1 MRSRLDEGSERRG
14 KDKTRV
20 RRKAKSPKGGKA
32 LQRLLNYLSERD
44 PLLVADVVGPIG
56 LPKAAQPKVAPAPS
70 VGRARPAPAAR
81 ARASRTSRPAA
92 RSLAA
97 AMTRAT
103 RKIARPSR
111 RTKKAGRRR
120 GSNLISRVNSSAW
133 LDIGPSLVPEGQ
145 TYGTNRVDVIG
156 RVSSVAVDPGNVKHL
171 LCGSA
176 NGGIWETKDG
186 GATWAARTDQM
197 PTLAIGAVTFD
208 PGDRK
213 RVYAGSGE
221 GNFYANLGAGVYRS
235 VDGGTTWKVI
245 ATAPFVGVGFYDL
258 VVDPVNTKVLYAA
271 TTVGFYVST
280 NSGVNWSLKR
290 AGRCW
295 DITVHPGGGT
305 VELLAAFVDGLFVSS
320 NAGSSFTPVALPSP
334 PAAAWDRLAVDR
346 VQAAPAIAYVFGAAG
361 GTPHLWRRTG
371 STWSKVTGLPA
382 LSVNQAW
389 YDWYVAASPTNRGR
403 VFLGAIDTFRGD
415 LSGTTWTW
423 TNITSQGNNSIH
435 PDQHSLT
442 FAPGNANVIY
452 AGNDGGVYRS
462 ATSGNT
468 WKALNRGLGIT
479 EVEYLGSDPT
489 TWQWLMAG
497 TQDNGTIRFTGST
510 IWEHIADGDGGD
522 CGVNQLNPNEVYH
535 SYYNVSL
542 EGSNNKGDTW
552 TWLAPP
558 AVPSLFY
565 PPVEVSG
572 ATVAIG
578 GVSFVV
584 TRTGGPP
591 WTHRLARPAVRR
603 RRLGDARH
611 RRQHL
616 PGRHDQGPDAARE
629 LERLELD
636 RQEPHLTGAALHQLR
651 RHRSEQPAAH
661 LGHVVAARR
670 RTSVSIGRR
679 GRVVDGLHGE
689 PAVDSNQFGRRRSSQ
704 LPAGLGVGR
713 RWRVRIARPRREL
726 VALLRRPP
734 ECDGGRPVVSQAG
747 SSPLLRHAQSRR
759 LGYPRSVTL
768 PEHATSVNSHT
779 QGRQTERMT
788 LWISS
793 SGSLA
798 SPRTP
803 APAQLKQ
810 RS

>member
-14 KDKTRV
+14 RNKARV

-56 LPKAAQPKVAPAPS
+56 LPKVAQPKVAPAPS
-70 VGRARPAPAAR
+70 VGRARPAAGAR
-81 ARASRTSRPAA
+81 GRASRTSHPAA

-111 RTKKAGRRR
+111 GRKKAGRRP
-120 GSNLISRVNSSAW
+120 GANLISRINASAW
-133 LDIGPSLVPEGQ
+133 IDIGPSLVPEGQ

-156 RVSSVAVDPGNVKHL
+156 RVSSVAIDPGNVNHL

-176 NGGIWETKDG
+176 NGGIWETKNG

-258 VVDPVNTKVLYAA
+258 VVDPVNSKVLYAA

-295 DITVHPGGGT
+295 DITVHSGGGT

-346 VQAAPAIAYVFGAAG
+346 VHAAPAIAYVFGAAG

-371 STWSKVTGLPA
+371 STWSKVTGLPG

-423 TNITSQGNNSIH
+423 TNITSQGSNSIH

-442 FAPGNANVIY
+442 FAPGNANLIY

-462 ATSGNT
+462 ASSGNT

-497 TQDNGTIRFTGST
+497 TQDNGTIRFTGAT

-542 EGSNNKGDTW
+542 ERSNNKGDTW

-591 WTHRLARPAVRR
+591 WSTVS
-603 RRLGDARH
+603 LGLPSGDGASAMRAIDANTF
-611 RRQHL
+611 L
-616 PGRHDQGPDAARE
+616 VG
-629 LERLELD
+629 
-636 RQEPHLTGAALHQLR
+636 T
-651 RHRSEQPAAH
+651 
-661 LGHVVAARR
+661 
-670 RTSVSIGRR
+670 TR
-679 GRVVDGLHGE
+679 GRMLRVSWNGSNWIVKNLTSPAPRYISCIAIDPSNPMRIWITLSQLGGGRVFRSDDAGASWTDCTAGLPPIPINSVVVDPANYLRVWVSADVGVYQTHDLGASWSPFSAGL
-689 PAVDSNQFGRRRSSQ
+689 PNAMAVDLLFHKQDRILFCGTRNR
-704 LPAGLGVGR
+704 GV
-713 RWRVRIARPRREL
+713 WAIRVP
-726 VALLRRPP
+726 
-734 ECDGGRPVVSQAG
+734 
-747 SSPLLRHAQSRR
+747 
-759 LGYPRSVTL
+759 
-768 PEHATSVNSHT
+768 
-779 QGRQTERMT
+779 
-788 LWISS
+788 
-793 SGSLA
+793 
-798 SPRTP
+798 
-803 APAQLKQ
+803 
-810 RS
+810 

>member
-1 MRSRLDEGSERRG
+1 MRSRLDEGSERG
-14 KDKTRV
+14 KGKARV

-81 ARASRTSRPAA
+81 GRVSRTSHPAA

-111 RTKKAGRRR
+111 RRKKAGRRP
-120 GSNLISRVNSSAW
+120 GSKLIPRVNSTAW
-133 LDIGPSLVPEGQ
+133 IDIGPSLVPDGQ

-156 RVSSVAVDPGNVKHL
+156 RVSSIAVDPGNVKHL

-176 NGGIWETKDG
+176 NGGIWETKDA

-197 PTLAIGAVTFD
+197 PALAIGAVTFD

-305 VELLAAFVDGLFVSS
+305 VELLASFVDGLFVSS
-320 NAGSSFTPVALPSP
+320 NAGSSLTPVALPSP

-423 TNITSQGNNSIH
+423 TNITSQGSNSIH

-535 SYYNVSL
+535 SVL
-542 EGSNNKGDTW
+542 Q
-552 TWLAPP
+552 
-558 AVPSLFY
+558 
-565 PPVEVSG
+565 
-572 ATVAIG
+572 
-578 GVSFVV
+578 
-584 TRTGGPP
+584 
-591 WTHRLARPAVRR
+591 RLARTFE
-603 RRLGDARH
+603 
-611 RRQHL
+611 Q
-616 PGRHDQGPDAARE
+616 QG
-629 LERLELD
+629 
-636 RQEPHLTGAALHQLR
+636 
-651 RHRSEQPAAH
+651 
-661 LGHVVAARR
+661 
-670 RTSVSIGRR
+670 
-679 GRVVDGLHGE
+679 
-689 PAVDSNQFGRRRSSQ
+689 
-704 LPAGLGVGR
+704 
-713 RWRVRIARPRREL
+713 
-726 VALLRRPP
+726 
-734 ECDGGRPVVSQAG
+734 
-747 SSPLLRHAQSRR
+747 
-759 LGYPRSVTL
+759 
-768 PEHATSVNSHT
+768 
-779 QGRQTERMT
+779 
-788 LWISS
+788 
-793 SGSLA
+793 
-798 SPRTP
+798 
-803 APAQLKQ
+803 
-810 RS
+810 

>member
-1 MRSRLDEGSERRG
+1 MRSRLDEGSERG
-14 KDKTRV
+14 KGKARV

-70 VGRARPAPAAR
+70 VGRARPAPGAR
-81 ARASRTSRPAA
+81 GRVSRTSHPAA

-111 RTKKAGRRR
+111 RRKKAGRRP
-120 GSNLISRVNSSAW
+120 GSKLISRVNSTAW
-133 LDIGPSLVPEGQ
+133 IDIGPSLVPDGQ

-156 RVSSVAVDPGNVKHL
+156 RVSSIAVDPGNVKHL

-176 NGGIWETKDG
+176 NGGIWETKDA
-186 GATWAARTDQM
+186 GATWVARTDQM

-295 DITVHPGGGT
+295 DITVHPGGGA

-403 VFLGAIDTFRGD
+403 VFLGAIDAFRGD

-510 IWEHIADGDGGD
+510 VWEHIADGDGGD

-542 EGSNNKGDTW
+542 ERSNNKGDTW

-591 WTHRLARPAVRR
+591 WSTVSLGLPSGDGASAMRAIDANTFLVGTTKGRMLRVSWNGSNWIVKNLTSPAPRYISCVAIDPSNPMRIWVTLSQ
-603 RRLGDARH
+603 LG
-611 RRQHL
+611 
-616 PGRHDQGPDAARE
+616 G
-629 LERLELD
+629 
-636 RQEPHLTGAALHQLR
+636 
-651 RHRSEQPAAH
+651 
-661 LGHVVAARR
+661 
-670 RTSVSIGRR
+670 
-679 GRVVDGLHGE
+679 GRVFRSDDAGASWTDCTAGLPPIPINSVVVDPANYLRVWVSADVGVYESLDLGASWSPFSAGL
-689 PAVDSNQFGRRRSSQ
+689 PNAMAVDLLFHKQDRILFCGTRNR
-704 LPAGLGVGR
+704 GV
-713 RWRVRIARPRREL
+713 WAIHVP
-726 VALLRRPP
+726 
-734 ECDGGRPVVSQAG
+734 
-747 SSPLLRHAQSRR
+747 
-759 LGYPRSVTL
+759 
-768 PEHATSVNSHT
+768 
-779 QGRQTERMT
+779 
-788 LWISS
+788 
-793 SGSLA
+793 
-798 SPRTP
+798 
-803 APAQLKQ
+803 
-810 RS
+810 